1 MNDLRARRPTLKDV
15 AALAGVDAS
24 LVSRVVSGDSALSIP
39 DSTRKRVLDAVAEVG
54 YRPSAAARSLRTQR
68 LSTLGLIIPDLT
80 NPVYAPIVAGAQ
92 EAASS
97 AGYALLLASDTEGP
111 AREAARALAR
121 MLAEDRVDGLLVA
134 SGTPNSDLLGLLG
147 EIGKPSVLVNR
158 AITGIPSVTVDD
170 ETGARMATQHLLDHG
185 HQHLLHLAG
194 PRGLDTTDRRRT
206 GFSSA
211 VRGSQGAHA
220 EATVHAK
227 SWGAEDGYS
236 AGLELLAKR
245 GNATAIFVA
254 NVTLAIGLYR
264 AAHESG
270 VVIPRD
276 LSVVALHDYDLAAML
291 VPSLTTVAMPL
302 HELGGAAVRQLLN
315 ALDGESPGDQMVRT
329 MPVLVERNSV
339 LQH

>member
-1 MNDLRARRPTLKDV
+1 MTDQRVRRPTLKDV
-15 AALAGVDAS
+15 ATLAGVDAS
-24 LVSRVVSGDSALSIP
+24 LVSRVVSGDTALSIP
-39 DSTRKRVLDAVAEVG
+39 DTTRNRVLDAVAEVG

-68 LSTLGLIIPDLT
+68 LSTLALIIPDLT
-80 NPVYAPIVAGAQ
+80 NPVYALIVAGAQ

-97 AGYALLLASDTEGP
+97 QGYALLLTSDTEGP
-111 AREAARALAR
+111 ARDAARALAR

-134 SGTPNSDLLGLLG
+134 SGKPNSDLLGLLG

-158 AITGIPSVTVDD
+158 AIPGIPSVTVDD
-170 ETGARMATQHLLDHG
+170 ETGARQATDYLLGHG
-185 HQHLLHLAG
+185 HQRILHLAG
-194 PRGLDTTDRRRT
+194 PKGLDTTDRRRV
-206 GFSSA
+206 GFLAAMRGNGSA
-211 VRGSQGAHA
+211 HVG
-220 EATVHAK
+220 ATVHAK
-227 SWGAEDGYS
+227 SWGAADGYS

-245 GNATAIFVA
+245 GDATAIFVA

-270 VVIPRD
+270 VAIPRD

-315 ALDGESPGDQMVRT
+315 ALDGETPGDHMVRT